1 MKFLLTIIVII
12 LAGWLAMP
20 WIKQHLP
27 AEYNPFT
34 PLSVTDPASFI
45 TRYKL
50 RQLDS
55 DPQACLAVMER
66 AREAGLVA
74 WSRPG
79 KMAGNC
85 PLDNPLRLQSFGAV
99 SLSSSFLASC
109 PMAVSSVM
117 FVHRVSSGNG
127 VPGMASP
134 LARIDH
140 LGSFAC
146 RNIYHRAQGRLS
158 EHATADAWDIAGF
171 QLKNG
176 EKISVLRHWQQPEE
190 KAAWLHQAF
199 QQSCDYFGNSLG
211 PDYNAA
217 HANHFHLGMRG
228 FGLCR

>member
-1 MKFLLTIIVII
+1 MKFLAAIVII
-12 LAGWLAMP
+12 ILGVTLAMP

-34 PLSVTDPASFI
+34 PLAVTDPPNII

-50 RQLDS
+50 RQLAT

-66 AREAGLVA
+66 ARDAGLVSF
-74 WSRPG
+74 SRPG
-79 KMAGNC
+79 VMSGQC
-85 PLDNPLRLQSFGAV
+85 PLENALSIQRYGDVQ
-99 SLSSSFLASC
+99 LSSRFLASC
-109 PMAVSSVM
+109 PLAVSSVM
-117 FVHRVSSGNG
+117 FVLRVQEQRGG
-127 VPGMASP
+127 GPLASP

-140 LGSFAC
+140 LGSYAC

-176 EKISVLRHWQQPEE
+176 QRITVLNHWQQPPE
-190 KAAWLHQAF
+190 KASWLHQTF
-199 QQSCDYFGNSLG
+199 QQSCNYFGNSLG

-228 FGLCR
+228 FGVCR